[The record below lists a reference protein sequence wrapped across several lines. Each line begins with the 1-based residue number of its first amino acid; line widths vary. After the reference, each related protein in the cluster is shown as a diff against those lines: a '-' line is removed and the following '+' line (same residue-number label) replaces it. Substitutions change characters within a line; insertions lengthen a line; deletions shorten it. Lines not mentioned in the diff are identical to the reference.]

1 MSVSTKLRFPV
12 VAGAVGVAAMVG
24 IALWNVPTHAATIA
38 LPASGSLSL
47 QAANGPAAHVLKTAP
62 DELQEPTLFQSQ
74 KGVLDVLMVAHEA
87 PVPMFFPFRS
97 SGWVYEI
104 CPTPTDGSE
113 RCPKGT
119 SSSNEYGGTR
129 LQVEPGDTLRIRLVN
144 LLPLF
149 TLPVDPHAVRNPGG
163 QVNPAPA
170 HGRSQNPTS
179 LHTHGLLVSPHAA
192 LPGQMTWGDNPFARV
207 FNLANGRAPDF
218 EKMMGP
224 VLYDHIQYEYDI
236 PTTHPSGLFW
246 FHPHA
251 HGLTQAQITSGMSG
265 VLTIGHVA
273 DEVCGGAACQE
284 VLAQVPQRHLLLKDA
299 QIGSDNTLSLDQDTG
314 FCAVDKTP
322 GSTSRQHEGGCDGTA
337 SSPVSGMDHTGGR
350 WFYSINGQ
358 VYPTIT
364 VGMPSGQ
371 VWRITNASA
380 NATYNL
386 NLWLPGEQ
394 RQMQMQVLS
403 VDGVTVATSQPG
415 TNQLTSCLSPFG
427 AGGVC
432 TTRLHLMPASRA
444 EIWVSYRDAQGFPR
458 LQPKPVE
465 AILRTSGY
473 ATGPTGDNFPAIDLA
488 KLNIQTGDVPIKGDG
503 TVSPHRTA
511 VANPVDWNATA
522 SSMARGPSCGPL
534 AAGHMRRIFLNMP
547 EHQAIGA
554 RFGLGYEEID
564 EHGHPVPGTFVDV
577 RSFDHM
583 DTPLCLSLA
592 PGNNRMVERWQL
604 VNIAAEDH
612 SFHIHQVRFAV
623 ISAPG
628 VDDSIAPQRIG
639 VKLSLID
646 SLPLPHADGQCDS
659 VAAWRHGACKAHV
672 ATVEIPFTIAGD
684 YLFHCHVLEHE
695 DGGMMA
701 AIRVLANP

>member
-1 MSVSTKLRFPV
+1 MSGFTKLRLPA
-12 VAGAVGVAAMVG
+12 VAGAFGVAAVVG
-24 IALWNVPTHAATIA
+24 ITLWNIPSHAATA
-38 LPASGSLSL
+38 APPLQLSAS
-47 QAANGPAAHVLKTAP
+47 GPAAHVLRSAP

-87 PVPMFFPFRS
+87 PVDMFFPFRTN
-97 SGWVYEI
+97 GWVYEI
-104 CPTPTDGSE
+104 CPTPPDGSE
-113 RCPKGT
+113 SCPKGT
-119 SSSNEYGGTR
+119 SSSNQYGGTR
-129 LQVEPGDTLRIRLVN
+129 LQVEPGDTLKIRLVN

-149 TLPVDPHAVRNPGG
+149 TLPVDPHAVRNPGA
-163 QVNPAPA
+163 NPVLAR
-170 HGRSQNPTS
+170 GRSQNQTS

-192 LPGQMTWGDNPFARV
+192 LPGQSTWGDNAFARV
-207 FNLANGRAPDF
+207 FNQANGPAPDF

-224 VLYDHIQYEYDI
+224 VLYDHIQYQYDI

-273 DEVCGGAACQE
+273 DEVCSDAACQTM
-284 VLAQVPQRHLLLKDA
+284 LARMPQRHLLLKDA
-299 QIGSDNTLSLDQDTG
+299 QIGSDGILSRDQDTG
-314 FCAVDKTP
+314 FCAVDNSP
-322 GSTSRQHEGGCDGTA
+322 GSTSRQHQGGCDGTA
-337 SSPVSGMDHTGGR
+337 SSPVSGLDHTGGR

-358 VYPTIT
+358 LYPTIT
-364 VGMPSGQ
+364 VGMPTGQ
-371 VWRITNASA
+371 VWRITNSAA

-415 TNQLTSCLSPFG
+415 TTQLTSCLSPFG
-427 AGGVC
+427 AGGMC

-444 EIWVSYRDAQGFPR
+444 EIWVAYRDAQGFPR
-458 LQPKPVE
+458 SQPAPVQ

-488 KLNIQTGDVPIKGDG
+488 KLTIDNGQVPIKGDG
-503 TVSPHRTA
+503 AITPHR
-511 VANPVDWNATA
+511 NAATTPADVNAFA
-522 SSMARGPSCGPL
+522 STMARGPNCGTL
-534 AAGHMRRIFLNMP
+534 AAGHMRRIFLNVP
-547 EHQAIGA
+547 ARPVIGA
-554 RFGLGYEEID
+554 RFGLGYEELD
-564 EHGHPVPGTFVDV
+564 EHGNPVPGTFVDV

-583 DTPLCLSLA
+583 HAPLCLSLA
-592 PGNNRMVERWQL
+592 PGNKPAVERWQL
-604 VNIAAEDH
+604 VNLAEEDH

-623 ISAPG
+623 VSAPA
-628 VDDSIAPQRIG
+628 VDGSIAPQRIG
-639 VKLSLID
+639 LKPSLID
-646 SLPLPHADGQCDS
+646 SLPLPHADGGCDS

-684 YLFHCHVLEHE
+684 YLYHCHVLEHE

-701 AIRVLANP
+701 AIRVLPNP